1 MKKWIRWPGFIV
13 FVTVF
18 VLLAGGSYL
27 FAGSIVKN
35 LIEHSGTDLI
45 GARVELDQV
54 NFSVMPLG
62 FELQNLQ
69 VTNPDNPM
77 QNAVQVK
84 RIKFLMSTT
93 ELLRLNV
100 VIDEMGVDNVRLNT
114 RRKESGAVSK
124 QAQKAV
130 APEKSQ
136 DLDFSLPK
144 IEFPD
149 VKDILSRE
157 KLNTLGLAQEA
168 ETELDNARDKW
179 EKNINALPDNNKF
192 QAYEEKIKSIK
203 PVKTGD
209 TVKDIQAIS
218 NALGELKKIKKD
230 IKQDIS
236 QVKKAKSELRQDTK
250 TLKAQFDHL
259 AKAPA
264 DDYARL
270 KEKYSPSS
278 SGVLNISRALF
289 GNTVAY
295 WVNIAVDWY
304 RRLSP
309 VLKNAIE
316 DEDTQ
321 SSKQVRH
328 KGIDVRFAENTPS
341 PGFLIKSAHVSL
353 ELEVGDISGEIN
365 NITSDQEVLGR
376 PLTFSFFADK
386 LKNAGELELVGTF
399 NHTDPG
405 HAVDKVSFRLARYK
419 VKNFILSESDTFP
432 LSLKQAQSDLQAEV
446 QLKENVLMASMLSA
460 VQSAEFVTTWDQKP
474 GSIARS
480 MERALKDVRDFD
492 IKVNISGTKENY
504 DMHVSSDLDE
514 IMKNAIGKQV
524 RQRVDE
530 FEAQLKDR
538 IKEKTTGKI
547 AELKSRFDKVDQ
559 LKKKLDKS
567 EKLGNEK
574 LELAEN
580 NIDALIKAKKNK
592 LKKKMDNLSDK
603 DQQKIDKLKKK
614 YKNLFK

>member
-13 FVTVF
+13 FIAVI
-18 VLLAGGSYL
+18 VLVAGGSYL
-27 FAGSIVKN
+27 FAGSIVKK
-35 LIEHSGTDLI
+35 LIEHSGTDLL
-45 GARVELDQV
+45 GARVELDRV
-54 NFSVMPLG
+54 NLSVMPLG

-84 RIKFLMSTT
+84 RIKFFMSAM

-100 VIDEMGVDNVRLNT
+100 VIDEMSVDNVRLNT
-114 RRKESGAVSK
+114 RRKESGAVLK
-124 QAQKAV
+124 KAKKAV

-136 DLDFSLPK
+136 GLDFSLPK

-157 KLNTLGLAQEA
+157 KLRTLDLAQEA

-179 EKNINALPDNNKF
+179 EKNINALPDKGKF
-192 QAYEEKIKSIK
+192 QAYEDRIKSIK

-218 NALGELKKIKKD
+218 DALGELKKIKKD
-230 IKQDIS
+230 IKQDIARI
-236 QVKKAKSELRQDTK
+236 KKAKSDLSQDAK
-250 TLKAQFDHL
+250 TLRTQFDHL

-264 DDYARL
+264 DDYAHL

-278 SGVLNISRALF
+278 SGALNISRALF
-289 GNTVAY
+289 GNTITY
-295 WVNIAVDWY
+295 WVNVAADWY

-309 VLKNAIE
+309 VLKNAID
-316 DEDTQ
+316 DEKTQ
-321 SSKQVRH
+321 TPQQVRH
-328 KGIDVRFAENTPS
+328 KGIDVRFAEDAPS
-341 PGFLIKSAHVSL
+341 PNFLIKSAHVSL
-353 ELEVGDISGEIN
+353 ELEVGDIRGEIN
-365 NITSDQEVLGR
+365 NITSNQEVLGL

-399 NHTDPG
+399 NHTEPG
-405 HAVDKVSFRLARYK
+405 HSEDKISFRLARYK
-419 VKNFILSESDTFP
+419 VENFVLSESDTFP

-446 QLKENVLMASMLSA
+446 QLNENELTANMLSA
-460 VQSAEFVTTWDQKP
+460 VQSAEFVTTWNKKP
-474 GSIARS
+474 GSLARS
-480 MERALKDVRDFD
+480 MENALKDVNAFE
-492 IKVNISGTKENY
+492 IKVDISGSKENY
-504 DMHVSSDLDE
+504 DMDVSSDLDE
-514 IMKNAIGKQV
+514 IIKNAIGQQV
-524 RQRVDE
+524 RQSIDK
-530 FEAQLKDR
+530 FEKQLEDR
-538 IKEKTTGKI
+538 IKEKTTAKI
-547 AELKSRFDKVDQ
+547 AELESRFGKADQ
-559 LKKKLDKS
+559 LQKKLDKR
-567 EKLGNEK
+567 EKLGDEQ

-603 DQQKIDKLKKK
+603 DQKKIDKLKKK